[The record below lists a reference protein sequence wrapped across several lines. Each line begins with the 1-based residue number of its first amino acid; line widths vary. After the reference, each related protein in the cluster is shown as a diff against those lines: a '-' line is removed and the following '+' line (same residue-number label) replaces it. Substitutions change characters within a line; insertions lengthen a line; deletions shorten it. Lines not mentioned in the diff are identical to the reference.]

1 LSRRNYHGTVLHHII
16 LCLYALIVVCNS
28 TAIPKY
34 MLCWLLTQVRMP
46 EALMLQ
52 ISEVC
57 SLLDVDGIRGDM
69 TINKAATAL
78 TALEARDEVTAAD
91 VQRVIAMCLNHRY
104 VRLDGCILLTGS
116 DPNRPA
122 TETWRP
128 RLQRVMALCLTHWC
142 V

>member
-1 LSRRNYHGTVLHHII
+1 
-16 LCLYALIVVCNS
+16 
-28 TAIPKY
+28 
-34 MLCWLLTQVRMP
+34 
-46 EALMLQ
+46 MLQ

-104 VRLDGCILLTGS
+104 VRLDGCIVFTGS
-116 DPNRPA
+116 DSNRP
-122 TETWRP
+122 TSETWSP
-128 RLQRVMALCLTHWC
+128 RLQHAVALCLTHWC
-142 V
+142 VGPM

>member
-1 LSRRNYHGTVLHHII
+1 
-16 LCLYALIVVCNS
+16 
-28 TAIPKY
+28 
-34 MLCWLLTQVRMP
+34 
-46 EALMLQ
+46 MLQ

-104 VRLDGCILLTGS
+104 ARLDGCMFSTGS
-116 DPNRPA
+116 
-122 TETWRP
+122 E
-128 RLQRVMALCLTHWC
+128 
-142 V
+142 